1 MFKHGAKGEEK
12 DAHKKDDSHKKEDK
26 KKEKERLKTEK
37 KAEKEDK
44 KRSATTKGDARTPRE
59 LPERSLSS
67 PAFGSDSPQK
77 PVSPVISPRTQVVR
91 GTVNV
96 DQLSLDKDDLTDKGR
111 RGSLEPTNGT
121 SSLHTSQAQVQPA
134 ATYQIP
140 AQALSLPNASSH
152 THTPPNSSSAP
163 LSVNPLSSSAT
174 LKINELTKSA
184 SIDRHVPQLSSSA
197 SAPNLNL
204 LKSKVCRPTYPA
216 PPPPP
221 PLYAELS
228 LNPPIAPLA
237 PNPLSSSATLKRDG
251 LTKSSSMDRHAPQN
265 NISLVKSKIGSLP
278 PETKQLVE
286 SLLNIFSRTLPDK
299 WTAPPN
305 LDAISLDDQI
315 DITLDK
321 LVEASEILFNKDA
334 PSLLKKYG
342 RDLRESPNRR
352 TDKWKSIA
360 NMLGSDDAQFK
371 TLFLTSDTLES
382 IILSAVSKPLESDE
396 TEILADVL
404 RLSVIH
410 DIALKELLSVVQAAS
425 KSNAHLKNKL
435 DETKS
440 LPDAIVELVCSFR
453 KLVRSSEEE
462 FQVQDLKKEGAE
474 VSESLNQSVSLLEHA
489 NIIKHAKGGNDIIH
503 PLESF
508 FQEQILEEIREGEK
522 WQKTNEEAKEEKV
535 ARLQDIDQFI
545 SEEEDKLKTVQVNI
559 IDLEAKLEQKKA
571 EEKILQAS
579 LALKLKEREQYLQE
593 HEKTEEDIKVHIEE
607 TAQHLDHHKKAEEAA
622 TKFAQDITSI
632 LDKEV
637 SDTLKKTKEVLH
649 ELEKEVTFLEEKL
662 TTYERSMS
670 LFNNADEPEVLDGL
684 RKLFARSTA
693 IYAESKLSVSR
704 VSSVVEL
711 LRTVL
716 GEDSSSVEDLA
727 TNLEKIVAR
736 QNTLNHKY
744 KLQKE

>member
-12 DAHKKDDSHKKEDK
+12 EKEKDSHKKEEKDVHKREEKKDDKKEEK
-26 KKEKERLKTEK
+26 KKEKERMKTEK

-44 KRSATTKGDARTPRE
+44 KRSGTTRDPRSTPRD
-59 LPERSLSS
+59 LTERSLSS
-67 PAFGSDSPQK
+67 PSFGNESPQR
-77 PVSPVISPRTQVVR
+77 PASPVVSPRTQVVR

-96 DQLSLDKDDLTDKGR
+96 DQLSLDKDDLATDKGR
-111 RGSLEPTNGT
+111 RGSLDHSHGQI
-121 SSLHTSQAQVQPA
+121 HVQPA
-134 ATYQIP
+134 VP
-140 AQALSLPNASSH
+140 SQALSLPNASSH
-152 THTPPNSSSAP
+152 SATPPNSSSTPVA
-163 LSVNPLSSSAT
+163 SNPLSSSAN
-174 LKINELTKSA
+174 LKMSELLTKSA
-184 SIDRHVPQLSSSA
+184 STDKHALQGSAMNVQHV
-197 SAPNLNL
+197 NL
-204 LKSKVCRPTYPA
+204 LKSK
-216 PPPPP
+216 
-221 PLYAELS
+221 
-228 LNPPIAPLA
+228 IA
-237 PNPLSSSATLKRDG
+237 
-251 LTKSSSMDRHAPQN
+251 
-265 NISLVKSKIGSLP
+265 SLP
-278 PETKQLVE
+278 PDTKQLVE

-305 LDAISLDDQI
+305 LDAISIDDQI

-360 NMLGSDDAQFK
+360 NMLGNDDSQFK
-371 TLFLTSDTLES
+371 TLFFTSDTLES
-382 IILSAVSKPLESDE
+382 IILSALAKPLESDE

-425 KSNAHLKNKL
+425 KSNAHVKNKL

-440 LPDAIVELVCSFR
+440 LPEAIVELVCSFR
-453 KLVRSSEEE
+453 KLVRSVEEE
-462 FQVQDLKKEGAE
+462 SQLQDLKKDGAD
-474 VSESLNQSVSLLEHA
+474 VSESLNQSISLLEHA
-489 NIIKHAKGGNDIIH
+489 NTIRHAKGGNDIVH

-522 WQKTNEEAKEEKV
+522 WQKTNEEAKEEKI
-535 ARLQDIDQFI
+535 ARLHDIDQFI
-545 SEEEDKLKTVQVNI
+545 TEEEGKLKTVQVNI
-559 IDLEAKLEQKKA
+559 IDLEAKLEQKKV

-579 LALKLKEREQYLQE
+579 LALKLKEREHYLKE
-593 HEKTEEDIKVHIEE
+593 HEQTEADIKVHIEE
-607 TAQHLDHHKKAEEAA
+607 TAQHLDHHKKAEESV
-622 TKFAQDITSI
+622 TKFAQDITTI

-704 VSSVVEL
+704 VSAVVEL

-716 GEDSSSVEDLA
+716 GEDSSLVEELA
-727 TNLEKIVAR
+727 TNLEKIIAR
-736 QNTLNHKY
+736 QNTLNNKY